1 MHTQRKK
8 ILSLLAD
15 VTDRE
20 IDELADLPE
29 ESGLA
34 ELGLDSLQF
43 IEFIV
48 EMENEFHIE
57 VDDQDLYAEN
67 YDTLG
72 SLFSTL
78 DQYLETAQPSETTDC
93 SAADRS
99 SAQDADEQTPGN
111 ASDAEVPPDPSVPRA
126 SRRSSRSKKARCCSK
141 QCCVGDCYSTEQ
153 ELPEAKPPET

>member
-20 IDELADLPE
+20 IDELDGFPE
-29 ESGLA
+29 ESDLA

-48 EMENEFHIE
+48 EIEKEFHIE

-93 SAADRS
+93 SPADQS
-99 SAQDADEQTPGN
+99 SAQDADAQTPGN
-111 ASDAEVPPDPSVPRA
+111 ASDAEVIPDPLVPRA
-126 SRRSSRSKKARCCSK
+126 SRRSGRSKKARYCSK
-141 QCCVGDCYSTEQ
+141 QCCVGDCYSTDH
-153 ELPEAKPPET
+153 ELAEAEPPEP